1 MCRTMNDDPTH
12 KDLGEYNWKMNYDEC
27 KKIYAKAVI
36 FINKSLIRLIDV
48 TMEQWLDH
56 KYGDHK
62 TWNKNVKKAVIGTW
76 LIRSYKLQF
85 EEYLEI
91 KRKRETYAREFD
103 MEYNPSNL
111 VFDEWLAS
119 KFYNHLEMDWYIK
132 NALWVYWMRGDDEVI
147 LSDDEV
153 LDLKNKNNND
163 EHELAKIF
171 RIETNLFNYETPLC
185 MKFKEINYLLKVDAE
200 LFTHDIERTKTYE
213 DYESELN
220 NEDNEPWS
228 KDGAPYE
235 ICDHI
240 CEPLRFKNGK
250 TKWLTCNSNDNGFC
264 NGGELSGMVRVGYM
278 TYFQDY
284 EWYEEL
290 MDSSLKEEA
299 LKNFHELDYELLVKI
314 QDYWWKVNDHEC
326 SPFTNLRDH
335 IRRPYANY
343 YSNVQDEVKQEDN
356 ERCELIDDRE
366 SPICKIKRFEMI
378 KYSFGQEEEYVAIKE
393 HEYYDLTRTNDDACH
408 AYEEIFRNMD
418 EGWLV
423 TRAD

>member
-1 MCRTMNDDPTH
+1 MD
-12 KDLGEYNWKMNYDEC
+12 
-27 KKIYAKAVI
+27 
-36 FINKSLIRLIDV
+36 
-48 TMEQWLDH
+48 
-56 KYGDHK
+56 
-62 TWNKNVKKAVIGTW
+62 KNVKKAVIDTW

-85 EEYLEI
+85 KEYLEI
-91 KRKRETYAREFD
+91 KRQRETDTREAD

-111 VFDEWLAS
+111 VFAEWLAL
-119 KFYNHLEMDWYIK
+119 KFYNHLEMDWYTK

-147 LSDDEV
+147 LSDEEV
-153 LDLKNKNNND
+153 SDLKDKNNND
-163 EHELAKIF
+163 EHEIAKIF
-171 RIETNLFNYETPLC
+171 KDRNQLIQLRNT
-185 MKFKEINYLLKVDAE
+185 I
-200 LFTHDIERTKTYE
+200 TYE

-418 EGWLV
+418 E
-423 TRAD
+423 